1 MKEIALEIEGIKVF
15 TPRVFNDDRGYLF
28 ESFRSFWLP
37 GVEFVQDNHSRSTK
51 GALRGLHYQHQNPQ
65 GKLVRVVRGEVFD
78 VAVDIRASSP
88 TFGQWVGR
96 ILSEQNKELLW
107 IPPGFAH
114 GFLVLSDEADFV
126 YKCTNYYAPG
136 DEYAVRW
143 DDPDL
148 GIEWPLALITPK
160 LSEKDA
166 AAPRLKDALLF
177 P

>member
-1 MKEIALEIEGIKVF
+1 MIAATCLNPFDHPGYPVLNLFRTTTAILQKAPCGACITSIE
-15 TPRVFNDDRGYLF
+15 
-28 ESFRSFWLP
+28 
-37 GVEFVQDNHSRSTK
+37 H
-51 GALRGLHYQHQNPQ
+51 PQ

-78 VAVDIRASSP
+78 VAVDMRESSS
-88 TFGQWVGR
+88 TFGQWVAR
-96 ILSEQNKELLW
+96 VLSEQNKELLW

-126 YKCTNYYAPG
+126 YKCTDYYTPG

-148 GIEWPLALITPK
+148 AIEWPLALITPK